1 MTDMKTMSLGRELT
15 VAQVAELYIKSL
27 QLLSED
33 GGLEIEMSD
42 LQVVD
47 AAGVQFLLALS
58 LTAQESGLQ
67 LRMSSPSPAL
77 IETVD
82 VLGLRSELA
91 QIIHVDN

>member
-1 MTDMKTMSLGRELT
+1 MSEMKTMSLGNELT
-15 VAQVAELYIKSL
+15 VAKVEAFYIQSL

-58 LTAQESGLQ
+58 LTAQQSGFL
-67 LRMSSPSPAL
+67 LKMSAPSPAL

-82 VLGLRSELA
+82 VLGLSSELA
-91 QIIHVDN
+91 QIIHVDS